1 MVMYKIVETQAQF
14 KEFISKCN
22 GSDVI
27 LHPIMSDH
35 NLHPLN
41 NDICGI
47 YIKIIDGDSYF
58 LSFNHSESLNLSID
72 LLKDLKCF
80 DKVYCLDKK
89 VINHIFNF
97 DNVYDVSL
105 LYYLNTNKVLDIEK
119 ITTNSHT
126 FFYQRYY
133 RFKNIN
139 RIIPIVKHIEL
150 CDKIVEL
157 METTIKTYQIN
168 DVYDTYNK
176 VVIPNLSYIENNGIY
191 VEPTKVDLN
200 HKKHVNDN
208 NLLFSEYNIFTST
221 GRPSN
226 RFGGIN
232 FAALNKDDG
241 SREPFQSRYGKNGM
255 LVEYDFDSYHVRLIA
270 DIIGYKFPNGSVHKY
285 LGDQY
290 GIDDYNESK
299 GMTFKL
305 LYGGIPKEVSDNI
318 PFFGKVSEYI
328 KIKWREYKRSFSVKS
343 DIYNREIKGQNLFN
357 MNSNKLFNYLIQL
370 DETENNMNV
379 ITGIKDYLKDK
390 HTKLV
395 LYNYDS
401 FLFDY
406 CQKDGK
412 NILNEIK
419 NIIEN
424 NKFPTKVKAG
434 KNYDSL
440 VDVTEKINGF

>member
-1 MVMYKIVETQAQF
+1 
-14 KEFISKCN
+14 
-22 GSDVI
+22 
-27 LHPIMSDH
+27 
-35 NLHPLN
+35 
-41 NDICGI
+41 
-47 YIKIIDGDSYF
+47 
-58 LSFNHSESLNLSID
+58 
-72 LLKDLKCF
+72 
-80 DKVYCLDKK
+80 
-89 VINHIFNF
+89 
-97 DNVYDVSL
+97 
-105 LYYLNTNKVLDIEK
+105 
-119 ITTNSHT
+119 
-126 FFYQRYY
+126 
-133 RFKNIN
+133 
-139 RIIPIVKHIEL
+139 
-150 CDKIVEL
+150 
-157 METTIKTYQIN
+157 MEATIKTYEIN

-328 KIKWREYKRSFSVKS
+328 KVKWREYKRSFSVKS
-343 DIYNREIKGQNLFN
+343 DIYNREIKSQNLFN

-379 ITGIKDYLKDK
+379 ITGIKEYLKDK
-390 HTKLV
+390 DTKLV

-434 KNYDSL
+434 KNYNSL
-440 VDVTEKINGF
+440 VDVTEKINAF